1 VGLVCGVTIGVL
13 ALISAAATDG
23 VRIGLAERS
32 GTDIVYRVS
41 FRLAYTHLFTEDLEA
56 VAERLEEVWRSQIA
70 SSARPGADLRVS
82 NLEA

>member
-32 GTDIVYRVS
+32 GTDIAYRVS
-41 FRLAYTHLFTEDLEA
+41 FRLAHLFTEDLEA
-56 VAERLEEVWRSQIA
+56 VAERLEEVCAHKS
-70 SSARPGADLRVS
+70 RPQRV
-82 NLEA
+82 LAPT